1 MTEISLLFIAFI
13 TSSIAGAL
21 GMGGGILL
29 IACMPGLLPV
39 QAILPL
45 HAVTQ
50 LASNG
55 SRLAIGWRAI
65 DWQLV
70 PALLVGAVVGA
81 VFGGAMYRELDL
93 RWLPGLIGI
102 LILVITWVR
111 LPSFSRGGYWALALL
126 GFYQTSLGML
136 VGATGPLG
144 AAVLRHFGQ
153 GRDWLVVNTAVY
165 MSINHGLRVAAF
177 ALLGFGFAPWLGLL
191 LGMVI
196 ASVVGS
202 WCGTKIRHR
211 IPQQKFQLVFKLLV
225 TLLAVRMI
233 VLAVTA
239 GYS

>member
-1 MTEISLLFIAFI
+1 MTETSLLFIAFV
-13 TSSIAGAL
+13 TSSLAGAL

-55 SRLAIGWRAI
+55 SRLAIGWRNI
-65 DWQLV
+65 DWRLV
-70 PALLVGAVVGA
+70 PALLAGAAAGA
-81 VFGGAMYRELDL
+81 VFGGALYRELDL

-102 LILVITWVR
+102 LILLITWVR
-111 LPSFSRGGYWALALL
+111 LPSFSRGGQWALALL

-136 VGATGPLG
+136 AGATGPLG

-165 MSINHGLRVAAF
+165 MSINHGLRVLAF
-177 ALLGFGFAPWLGLL
+177 ALLGFSFGPWLGLL
-191 LGMVI
+191 LGMVM
-196 ASVVGS
+196 ASVAGS
-202 WCGTKIRHR
+202 WCGTRIRHR
-211 IPQQKFQLVFKLLV
+211 IPQDKFQWIFKWLV

-233 VLAVTA
+233 ALAVLAV
-239 GYS
+239 YS